1 MAYFKRY
8 FKVDIR
14 EPYMGN
20 TLPLK
25 FEVQV
30 SHMLGS
36 KGPPQV
42 ELVVVNSE
50 GRRHYAVLISLE
62 MFNE

>member
-14 EPYMGN
+14 DPYMGN

-25 FEVQV
+25 FEV
-30 SHMLGS
+30 HLPPYLGNEEGEP
-36 KGPPQV
+36 K
-42 ELVVVNSE
+42 LIVVDSE

>member
-1 MAYFKRY
+1 MAHRIRY

-25 FEVQV
+25 FEVQIP
-30 SHMLGS
+30 HALAEN
-36 KGPPQV
+36 QEV
-42 ELVVVNSE
+42 ELVVINPE
-50 GRRHYAVLISLE
+50 GRRHHAQPISPE
-62 MFNE
+62 TFNE